1 MSGVLLV
8 RGPHFENHCAQVA
21 LALCVLSSDT
31 ACDSFWDVHRFQKG
45 VSRAVPRGQQA
56 HFLERQ
62 PNTSGAN
69 AVNTAPVGWMGN
81 YFLVGG
87 ESWRARTCAAK
98 RTVAKDHPGKAGSLP
113 SESHPSSY
121 LVNKDILLGVIP
133 AGQDGV
139 LGDDF
144 GKALTSAEASSCPFP
159 RPVAPSSLPSIA
171 AWG

>member
-1 MSGVLLV
+1 VIRS
-8 RGPHFENHCAQVA
+8 
-21 LALCVLSSDT
+21 
-31 ACDSFWDVHRFQKG
+31 WDVHRSQKG

-56 HFLERQ
+56 HFLQRQ

-69 AVNTAPVGWMGN
+69 VVSTAPVGWIGN

-98 RTVAKDHPGKAGSLP
+98 RTVAKTIREGGFLP
-113 SESHPSSY
+113 SQSHPSSY
-121 LVNKDILLGVIP
+121 LVNKNILLGVIP

-144 GKALTSAEASSCPFP
+144 GKALTSAEASLAANSQDLWPHP
-159 RPVAPSSLPSIA
+159 LYLPLLLGVKQGPESETRANRAP
-171 AWG
+171 